1 MMEFPKDSFGFRFRL
16 TTAYKKMDKE
26 INTLMGIQW
35 HLHLHK
41 VFLEVVERRKN
52 PIRVRIF

>member
-1 MMEFPKDSFGFRFRL
+1 MMEFPKDFFGFKFRL
-16 TTAYKKMDKE
+16 TIAYKKMDKE

-41 VFLEVVERRKN
+41 AFLEVVECRKN
-52 PIRVRIF
+52 LIRVRIL